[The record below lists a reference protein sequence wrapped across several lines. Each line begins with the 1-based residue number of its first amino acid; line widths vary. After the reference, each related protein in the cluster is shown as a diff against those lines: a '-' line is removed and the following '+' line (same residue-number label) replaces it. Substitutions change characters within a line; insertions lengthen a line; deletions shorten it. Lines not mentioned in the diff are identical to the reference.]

1 MWGYM
6 KNLRLFLSN
15 EDGNFAIMFSVVSA
29 VLAIGVAAAIDIS
42 GMHKSQAELQNHLDS
57 AALAAVI
64 EIARNDENYNSEGQ
78 GNTPRN
84 QAYKDV
90 VIKVLETHGVDLKG
104 AVPDV
109 VVRDNQLM
117 VNATI
122 PYDLQFGGVLNKPST
137 DISAIS
143 EVVLPGGGAAVEIAL
158 VLDNTESM
166 NFDGKMTAL
175 KNGVRDFIEAI
186 EETDS
191 GSKIALVPFARYVD
205 VGEDKRNEPWLNV
218 PVEFDTD
225 RTWQQATHTGGTC
238 TIENRTRFEDG
249 VEVTYEANICTGQ
262 TTTYEEMTQVVESRW
277 IGCVGV
283 RANGLHMEDG
293 SYGISTSKIPGLLH
307 KNPYEATG
315 LGWDLESW
323 CPHTITPLT
332 DDYDML
338 NSQVGHLYG
347 TDRTYI
353 PIGLN
358 WGRRIL
364 SPQVPFSE
372 ADTVDPKRQIMIL
385 MSDGQNTAYLDDS
398 IDGFETIPY
407 IEDLSTSQQ
416 QSEDVPP
423 GTDADTAALCEV
435 IKAEGTEVYTIAFK
449 VENAV
454 TRSLLMSCASSPQNY
469 FDAGTN
475 TSLVE
480 SFKNISENLE
490 TEIRLVR

>member
-1 MWGYM
+1 M
-6 KNLRLFLSN
+6 KKLRLLLSN
-15 EDGNFAIMFSVVSA
+15 EDGHFAIMFSVVSGM
-29 VLAIGVAAAIDIS
+29 LAIGVAASIDIL
-42 GMHKSQAELQNHLDS
+42 GMHKSQAELQGHLDS

-64 EIARNDENYNSEGQ
+64 EIARSDINYNSEGQ

-84 QAYKDV
+84 RAYKDV
-90 VIKVLETHGVDLKG
+90 VLKVLETNGIDLKG
-104 AVPDV
+104 VVPNV
-109 VVRDNQLM
+109 IVQDNQLL

-122 PYDLQFGGVLNKPST
+122 PYDFQFGGVLNKPST
-137 DISAIS
+137 NISAIS
-143 EVVLPGGGAAVEIAL
+143 EVVLPGSGAAVEVAL

-175 KNGVRDFIEAI
+175 KEGVREFIGAI
-186 EETDS
+186 EDSES

-205 VGEDKRNEPWLNV
+205 VGVDKRNEPWLDV
-218 PVEFDTD
+218 PLEFDTD

-238 TIENRTRFEDG
+238 TLETRTRFEDG
-249 VEVTYEANICTGQ
+249 VEVTYETNVCTGQ
-262 TTTYEEMTQVVESRW
+262 TTTYEEMTRVIESRW

-283 RANGLHMEDG
+283 RANDLHLEDD

-315 LGWDLESW
+315 FGWDLESW

-364 SPQVPFSE
+364 SPQAPFSE

-407 IEDLSTSQQ
+407 IEDLSAAQQ
-416 QSEDVPP
+416 ENGDVPP
-423 GTDADTAALCEV
+423 GTDADTAALCEA

-454 TRSLLMSCASSPQNY
+454 TRNLLMNCASSAQHY

-480 SFKNISENLE
+480 SFQNISENLE